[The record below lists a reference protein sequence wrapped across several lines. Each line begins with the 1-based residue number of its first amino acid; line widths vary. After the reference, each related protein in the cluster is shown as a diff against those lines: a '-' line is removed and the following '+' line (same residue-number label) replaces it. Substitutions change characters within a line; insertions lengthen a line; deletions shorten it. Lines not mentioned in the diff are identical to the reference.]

1 MSIKIN
7 NIISE
12 FAKEVDQFIASTI
25 FDPTTGQSIAD
36 KTNDPDFDPAVPAA
50 FMSEVIKE
58 NEKGLD
64 AMNSGATATDYL
76 MTLNKVYVLLK
87 AIEGT
92 WYYHGCTIGRSG
104 SLGMAREM
112 MRKYEPKLSE
122 ELKKL

>member
-1 MSIKIN
+1 MAAKLTD
-7 NIISE
+7 IIDE
-12 FAKEVDQFIASTI
+12 FAKDVDKHIASTI

-36 KTNDPDFDPAVPAA
+36 RTNDPAFDPSVPAA

-58 NEKGLD
+58 NEKGLE
-64 AMNSGATATDYL
+64 AMKSGATATDYL

-92 WYYHGCTIGRSG
+92 WYYHGCAIEKSG

-112 MRKYEPKLSE
+112 MRKYEPRFSE